1 MDDGDPVRIP
11 RIPFRFRLP
20 YGQSFQLTRKQF
32 PLRLAYVMTFN
43 KSQSQTLDRV
53 LIDITGPP
61 FSHGQFYVAM
71 SRVRDCLRI
80 ALYVQKEQLV
90 EDATAPTGMMATVRD
105 IVYQDVLLF
114 NSS

>member
-1 MDDGDPVRIP
+1 MIYSNTFYICKHPNRNM
-11 RIPFRFRLP
+11 P
-20 YGQSFQLTRKQF
+20 YGQSFQLTRMQF
-32 PLRLAYVMTFN
+32 PLRLAYAMTFN

-53 LIDITGPP
+53 LIDVTGPP

-71 SRVRDCLRI
+71 SRVRDCQKI
-80 ALYVQKEQLV
+80 ALYVREEQLL
-90 EDATAPTGMMATVRD
+90 ENAETPTGSMATVTN